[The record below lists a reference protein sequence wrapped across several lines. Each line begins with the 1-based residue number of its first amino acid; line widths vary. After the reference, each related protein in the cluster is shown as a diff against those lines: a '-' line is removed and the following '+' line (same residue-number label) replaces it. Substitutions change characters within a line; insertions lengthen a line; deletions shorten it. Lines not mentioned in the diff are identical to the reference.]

1 MGRLSLPVFYAI
13 NTTQSFAGRVWPGLL
28 LSMRDRPALS
38 HNLHPREVSVM
49 TDDIQEA
56 ANAVSEGLS
65 LPPRIGMIMGT
76 GLGVMTETMDVRF
89 QIPYQDIPHFPA
101 STVQGHKGRLVYGS
115 LGGVPLIAMEGRFHL
130 YEGYTPRQ
138 VTFPVRVMARLGV
151 THLLISSAAG
161 GLNPRFEPEDMMVVT
176 DHINLTG
183 ANPLIGPNLDAFG
196 PRFPGMTQAY
206 DPELIRTVRR
216 EALSEGVD
224 LHQGVYVGVLGP
236 SLETPAETRFLRMIG
251 ADAVGMSTV
260 QEVIAGVHCGLRIA
274 VIAAI
279 TNVNLPDCMEDLS
292 IETVI
297 DRAERCGVV
306 IARIWERTV
315 AALPL

>member
-1 MGRLSLPVFYAI
+1 
-13 NTTQSFAGRVWPGLL
+13 
-28 LSMRDRPALS
+28 MRRFPIQTENQPFLDG
-38 HNLHPREVSVM
+38 NEKVYVM
-49 TDDIQEA
+49 TDAIQEA
-56 ANAVSEGLS
+56 ADAVSHGLS
-65 LPPRIGMIMGT
+65 TPPRVGMIMGT
-76 GLGVMTETMDVRF
+76 GLGGITEAMEVRHR
-89 QIPYQDIPHFPA
+89 IPYEEIPHFPT
-101 STVQGHKGRLVYGS
+101 STVQGHQGRFVYGFLQS
-115 LGGVPLIAMEGRFHL
+115 VPLIAMEGRFHL
-130 YEGYTPRQ
+130 YEGYTPVQ
-138 VTFPVRVMARLGV
+138 VTFPIRVMARLGI

-161 GLNPRFEPEDMMVVT
+161 GLNPRFEPEDLMVVT

-183 ANPLIGPNLDAFG
+183 VNPLAGPNLDSFG
-196 PRFPGMTQAY
+196 PRFPGMTRAY
-206 DPELIRTVRR
+206 DPGLVRTVRA

-292 IETVI
+292 IENVI
-297 DRAERCGVV
+297 ERAERCGVA
-306 IARIWERTV
+306 IARIWKRTV
-315 AALPL
+315 AALSL